1 MKKKFY
7 YIDFLRIFS
16 MLSVIML
23 HVVADLLRFKY
34 GSVEWHFSNIITS
47 VISVAVPVF
56 FMISGA
62 LLLSN
67 EKSSSVKGLFKTR
80 LTKIIIPFLFWSIIA
95 IGYYFIADAYRNGA
109 YGWDGLIYR
118 IKNILSQPATI
129 HLWFMYALIPIYLLL
144 PFLKTLIDKM
154 EKTQAIYMLALWLI
168 CSVIYTTIQNLFPE
182 AIRIPLTV
190 NSAFN
195 LNFIGG
201 YIGFFVLGYYL
212 HNFKI
217 NLKNKW
223 LILIAIVDV
232 CIIACGTYIFTTRY
246 NGYFEG
252 FKVYTGLFT
261 TILSICIFLIFK
273 NLFFNME
280 KFKYSKITDSVGAM
294 SFPVYL
300 VHNLIIDY
308 LNIFEFI
315 QPENGIIYI
324 TARFLFVF
332 AVSYLIVF
340 IMSKIKPLC
349 FVSTGIKYRGYCN
362 EKN

>member
-23 HVVADLLRFKY
+23 HVVADLLRVKY
-34 GSVEWHFSNIITS
+34 GSVEWHFSNILTS

-80 LTKIIIPFLFWSIIA
+80 LPKIIIPFLFWSLIA
-95 IGYYFIADAYRNGA
+95 IGYYFAADTYRNGA
-109 YGWDGLIYR
+109 YGWAGLIYR

-144 PFLKTLIDKM
+144 PFIKTLIDKM
-154 EKTQAIYMLALWLI
+154 KKTQGIYMLSLWIL
-168 CSVIYTTIQNLFPE
+168 CSVVYSTIQNLFPE
-182 AIRIPLTV
+182 ILRAPLTV

-212 HNFKI
+212 HKLKLNI
-217 NLKNKW
+217 KNKW
-223 LILIAIVDV
+223 LILISIVDV
-232 CIIACGTYIFTTRY
+232 CIIACGTYIFTSRY

-261 TILSICIFLIFK
+261 TVLSVCIFLIFK
-273 NLFFNME
+273 NIFADME
-280 KFKYSKITDSVGAM
+280 EFRYSKITDTVGVL
-294 SFPVYL
+294 SFPIYL
-300 VHNLIIDY
+300 IHNLVIDF
-308 LNIFEFI
+308 LNISGFI
-315 QPENGIIYI
+315 QPENGIMYI
-324 TARFLFVF
+324 IARFLFVF
-332 AVSYLIVF
+332 AVSYSVVF
-340 IMSKIKPLC
+340 ILTKIKPLC
-349 FVSTGIKYRGYCN
+349 FISTGIKYRGYQN